1 MNPDRRYPER
11 VSRRYGER
19 PPTARRARTG
29 QQRRYSTRRPV
40 QSTKALTV
48 KLATLGVVATLGVGG
63 LIAAQMAA
71 GKDPSL
77 GPKASTRAKKTSSSG
92 AKSGS
97 SSGGGSTG
105 SATATDPNAQTYGGY
120 DYGSSSGYASGSS
133 GYSSGSSGYSG
144 SGYSTQQSAPAPVT
158 SSTS

>member
-11 VSRRYGER
+11 VSQRRHS
-19 PPTARRARTG
+19 ARR
-29 QQRRYSTRRPV
+29 PL

-48 KLATLGVVATLGVGG
+48 KLATLGVVATLGIGG

-97 SSGGGSTG
+97 SSGSSTGGSTG
-105 SATATDPNAQTYGGY
+105 SAAATDPYAQSYGGY
-120 DYGSSSGYASGSS
+120 DGYYGSSS
-133 GYSSGSSGYSG
+133 GYSSGSSGSSG